1 VHNGQNSR
9 FYNNGHIAMSTF
21 ELNHFD
27 DFLTIARSQPEPQK
41 LILVLARRELPT
53 GYTEQQARDFE
64 DGHGGHL
71 APLAGI
77 DKRPDELADF
87 SSLVEEAK
95 QASDTWDAVFVAAL
109 PGTDNKL
116 PTPKAVDDAIEK
128 VIHAIRNGMI
138 NNLLAFDRSGV
149 PMQITHG

>member
-1 VHNGQNSR
+1 
-9 FYNNGHIAMSTF
+9 MSTF

-64 DGHGGHL
+64 EGYGGHL

-109 PGTDNKL
+109 SGTDNNL